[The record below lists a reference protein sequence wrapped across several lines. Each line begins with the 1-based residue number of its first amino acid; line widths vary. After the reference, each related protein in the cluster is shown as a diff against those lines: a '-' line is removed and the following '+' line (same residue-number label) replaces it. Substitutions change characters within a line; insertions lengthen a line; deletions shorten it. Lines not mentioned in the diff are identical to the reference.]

1 MILSIIVK
9 YLKLCFQAY
18 VSGISIPLFNIIEIG
33 LRKMPPRFI
42 LEVHNNPLF
51 KHE

>member
-9 YLKLCFQAY
+9 YLKLWFQAY
-18 VSGISIPLFNIIEIG
+18 VSGILTSLFNIIGIG
-33 LRKMPPRFI
+33 LRKISPRFI
-42 LEVHNNPLF
+42 VEVHNNPLF